1 MSGWNDHVS
10 AALLGT
16 ERRPAPPPPL
26 PTVPDDAS
34 GADDAPGAGDA
45 AGADDA
51 SGAGEVAGAGDAAGR
66 LLDQAALLAVQRR
79 AGRVPERVADT
90 GGEPGRIELI
100 APAPAEEVPAVPPAA
115 AARLARILAGE
126 QIRVLPE
133 WLDAAAARG
142 LRVPARLLPELLE
155 KGRGDRMLRP
165 SIARAAGRR
174 GVWLALRNTDWAYL
188 VGSGDDPGGGADVW
202 ETGSRNQR
210 VAHLTRLRGTDPAA
224 AREALRGTWA
234 REPAPDRA
242 AFLAT
247 FEHGLS
253 PDDEEFL
260 ESALEDRGKDVRQ
273 LASDLLAR
281 LPGSAYGR
289 RMADR
294 ARACLRPETRTVR
307 LREQTWIVVEP
318 PRAHDEDLARDG
330 VPFHPSGS
338 FAPSGRAG
346 GGPVGT
352 RAAWLREILA
362 RTPLE
367 TWTELFGLPPMEIV
381 CLPVA
386 DAAEEG
392 GRAARDVH
400 IGWARAAL
408 RQRDTAWA
416 RALLKGGVVVDEPE
430 ALADLLPVLPAAER
444 DPAAADL
451 IRWVEG
457 HPDLLRVL
465 ERVPGPWSGVLADAV
480 VAILTAAARRPSHR
494 HEHTLVQLCRLA
506 DQRLA
511 PPQPYAWNHRT
522 PPRSPNPRPPRRPL
536 RRPPRRPARRPHPLP
551 ALRPHPRPDL
561 RPHPRPDLR
570 PSRRPDPRPAARRVR
585 RPDLRPGP
593 RRVRLPARRPVPSPD
608 TRPDLRPLPRRVRR
622 PDPPPDPR
630 RARRPV
636 RGPVPRPG
644 RSPGMRPDPRPP
656 RRPGPRPAVRR
667 VRRPEPRPARGP
679 VARPD
684 PSRVR
689 LPGTRPGRSGGPAGR
704 WPARPPRGPS
714 GS

>member
-511 PPQPYAWNHRT
+511 PAAAVRLEPPDAASEPEPT
-522 PPRSPNPRPPRRPL
+522 PAATSAPASAPTSGPTSAPASGPASAPASGPASAPASGPASVSPSGPTSGRASGPASGPAS
-536 RRPPRRPARRPHPLP
+536 RPAPGPASGPASRPQSGYASGP
-551 ALRPHPRPDL
+551 ASAPASGPASGPTSG
-561 RPHPRPDLR
+561 PTPG
-570 PSRRPDPRPAARRVR
+570 PAA
-585 RPDLRPGP
+585 G
-593 RRVRLPARRPVPSPD
+593 
-608 TRPDLRPLPRRVRR
+608 
-622 PDPPPDPR
+622 
-630 RARRPV
+630 
-636 RGPVPRPG
+636 
-644 RSPGMRPDPRPP
+644 
-656 RRPGPRPAVRR
+656 PGPRPAS
-667 VRRPEPRPARGP
+667 RPQSGYASGPASASPSGPASGRAAGPAAGAAPGQGAGRAAGP
-679 VARPD
+679 VSGS
-684 PSRVR
+684 PSGDASGSV
-689 LPGTRPGRSGGPAGR
+689 GGPAGR